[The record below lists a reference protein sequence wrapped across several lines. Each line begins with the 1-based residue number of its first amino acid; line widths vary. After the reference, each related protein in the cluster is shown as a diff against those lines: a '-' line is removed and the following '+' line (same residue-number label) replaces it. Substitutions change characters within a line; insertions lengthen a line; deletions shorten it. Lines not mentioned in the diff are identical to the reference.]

1 MNWKGKN
8 VLVTGADGFIASWIA
23 KELVDRQAHVI
34 TIVRDIKKPRISLD
48 LLGIRDKMTVIQ
60 GDILDYALVQ
70 RVFNEYSVDTCFHLA
85 AQAIVGVANA
95 SPISTFESNVKGTW
109 TVLEAARNSEK
120 VERVVVAST
129 DKAYGDQKKL
139 PYTEDMPLLGIY
151 PYDASKVCTDVL
163 SRSFAKTYGLPIAV
177 TRCAN
182 VYGGA
187 DLHMNRIVPGT
198 ICSVLKGETPIIR
211 SDGTPERDY
220 IYIKDVVNGYLVL
233 AENLDRKEV
242 RGEAFNFGTGKPISV
257 LELFNKIIK
266 ACGKNVKPK
275 ILNEAKNEI
284 QSQYLS
290 AEKAKKVLGW
300 SAKINMDEGLKET
313 VQWYKEY
320 LKNNPT

>member
-1 MNWKGKN
+1 VNWKGKS

-23 KELVDRQAHVI
+23 KELIDKQAHVI

-48 LLGIRDKMTVIQ
+48 LLEIRNKMTIVQ
-60 GDILDYALVQ
+60 GDITDYPIVQ
-70 RVFNEYSVDTCFHLA
+70 RVLNEYSVDTCFHLA

-95 SPISTFESNVKGTW
+95 SPVSTFDANIKGTW
-109 TVLEAARNSEK
+109 TILEAVRNSK
-120 VERVVVAST
+120 GVERIVVASS

-139 PYTEDMPLLGIY
+139 PYTEDMPLLGMN

-163 SRSFAKTYGLPIAV
+163 SRSFAKTYGLSIAV

-187 DLHMNRIVPGT
+187 DLHMNRIIPGT
-198 ICSVLKGETPIIR
+198 VCSVLKGETPIIR

-220 IYIKDVVNGYLVL
+220 VYIKDVVSAYLIL

-290 AEKAKKVLGW
+290 AEKAEKVLGW
-300 SAKINMDEGLKET
+300 TAKFGLDESLKET
-313 VQWYKEY
+313 VRWYKEY
-320 LKNNPT
+320 LKL